1 MRPFAVSFTTGAV
14 VIMSNLLRCFGATE
28 NRLHLGQKQCK
39 SKAETKLV
47 LAMLRRS
54 LRSLESKLKPCRFG
68 SALGLHCFSSL
79 ELSHEPQCKPKAE
92 GKFYLHSAEAKPA
105 LAAKQQQYA
114 PSFSLS
120 APCIL
125 LTPTRR
131 LRVISNAYFDTP
143 SFLF

>member
-1 MRPFAVSFTTGAV
+1 
-14 VIMSNLLRCFGATE
+14 MSNLLRCFGATE

-79 ELSHEPQCKPKAE
+79 ELSHEPQSKPNAE
-92 GKFYLHSAEAKPA
+92 GKFLLA
-105 LAAKQQQYA
+105 L
-114 PSFSLS
+114 
-120 APCIL
+120 C
-125 LTPTRR
+125 
-131 LRVISNAYFDTP
+131 
-143 SFLF
+143 

>member
-1 MRPFAVSFTTGAV
+1 
-14 VIMSNLLRCFGATE
+14 MSNLLRCFGATE

-79 ELSHEPQCKPKAE
+79 ELSHEPQCKANAE
-92 GKFYLHSAEAKPA
+92 
-105 LAAKQQQYA
+105 
-114 PSFSLS
+114 
-120 APCIL
+120 
-125 LTPTRR
+125 
-131 LRVISNAYFDTP
+131 SNGV
-143 SFLF
+143 